1 MNPYYQLLLSI
12 IFEGFMN
19 EHDCLRRFL
28 FEDLGVRG
36 EWVHLQTSFQAAKQY
51 QKMSENVALQLG
63 QALAVV
69 TLLSATIKF
78 KGSMVLQAQ
87 GEGALRTLVAQATD
101 KREIRGLVR
110 GDENVDGTSLQ
121 QMMGQGRLVLTTESK
136 IGEPYQGV
144 VSLEGGGLAEVIENY
159 FQQSEQLETRLWLF
173 ADKTQV
179 AGLFL
184 QKIPTQASDDLDW
197 ERIITLANTVTA
209 NELLTLDCENILHR
223 LFNEEK
229 LRLFAPETVT
239 FQCQCSREKIATTL
253 RALGRDDLEVSIEQ
267 QEIIKVGC
275 EFCGQKYSFDKQ
287 AVEAI
292 LAF

>member
-1 MNPYYQLLLSI
+1 MN
-12 IFEGFMN
+12 G
-19 EHDCLRRFL
+19 HDCLRRFL

-51 QKMSENVALQLG
+51 QKMSESVALQLG

-101 KREIRGLVR
+101 QREIRGLIR
-110 GDENVDGTSLQ
+110 GDENAKGTSLQ
-121 QMMGQGRLVLTTESK
+121 QMMGQGRLVLTTESE

-184 QKIPTQASDDLDW
+184 QKIPTQESDDSDW

-209 NELLTLDCENILHR
+209 NELLTLECENILHR

-229 LRLFAPETVT
+229 LRLFAPESVT

-253 RALGRDDLEVSIEQ
+253 RALGRDDLEDAIKQ
-267 QEIIKVGC
+267 QEIIEVGC

>member
-1 MNPYYQLLLSI
+1 
-12 IFEGFMN
+12 MN

-28 FEDLGVRG
+28 FEELGVRG

-51 QKMSENVALQLG
+51 QSMSESAALQLG

-101 KREIRGLVR
+101 QREIRGLVR
-110 GDENVDGTSLQ
+110 GDESAEGTSLQ

-144 VSLEGGGLAEVIENY
+144 VSLEGNGLAEVIENY
-159 FQQSEQLETRLWLF
+159 FQQSEQLATRLWLF

-184 QKIPTQASDDLDW
+184 QKIPTQESDDLDW
-197 ERIITLANTVTA
+197 QRITTLANTVTA
-209 NELLTLDCENILHR
+209 NELLNLECENILHR

-229 LRLFAPETVT
+229 LRLFTAETVT
-239 FQCQCSREKIATTL
+239 FKCQCSREKIATTL
-253 RALGRDDLEVSIEQ
+253 RALGRKDLEEAIKLQDE
-267 QEIIKVGC
+267 IKVNC
-275 EFCGQKYSFDKQ
+275 EFCGQKYSFDTQ
-287 AVEAI
+287 AIEAI